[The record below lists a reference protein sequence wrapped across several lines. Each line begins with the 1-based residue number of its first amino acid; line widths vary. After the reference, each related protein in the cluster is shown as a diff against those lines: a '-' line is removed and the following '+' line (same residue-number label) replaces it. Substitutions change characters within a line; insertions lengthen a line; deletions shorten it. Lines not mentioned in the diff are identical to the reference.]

1 MKRYKRRRRFKVKK
15 LFILLFIVM
24 LCAMAGKFLNSFFT
38 MPFLGSITHHIASED
53 NGWNLI
59 LVNHDQSICKNELIQ
74 ADKSLTVL

>member
-1 MKRYKRRRRFKVKK
+1 
-15 LFILLFIVM
+15 M

-59 LVNHDQSICKNELIQ
+59 LVNRDNYIP
-74 ADKSLTVL
+74 ADADTQDTDLQNGNSAETSSAENDHTV

>member
-1 MKRYKRRRRFKVKK
+1 
-15 LFILLFIVM
+15 M

-59 LVNHDQSICKNELIQ
+59 LVNRDNYIP
-74 ADKSLTVL
+74 ADYNIMDS

>member
-1 MKRYKRRRRFKVKK
+1 
-15 LFILLFIVM
+15 M

-59 LVNHDQSICKNELIQ
+59 LVNRDNYIPADADTQNTDLQNENSAEISS
-74 ADKSLTVL
+74 AENDHTA